1 MTTEQQKKFPPLAPD
16 FVFELRSA
24 NDSLSN
30 LQAKMEE
37 YLNSGVRLGWLFN
50 PQDQTVEIYRQGKD
64 KEVQNLPTELSGE
77 EVLPGFILPVKRLIY

>member
-1 MTTEQQKKFPPLAPD
+1 MTTEQQKKFPLLAPD